1 MVKFLTNFTTL
12 VLIYLDM
19 IIALI
24 IRYTRKSISI
34 RIWISVPEFLIG
46 MGTGKPT
53 AERILARETP
63 EDHLFVNRNGVSI
76 ICEI

>member
-34 RIWISVPEFLIG
+34 RIWISVPEFPIG

-63 EDHLFVNRNGVSI
+63 EDPLFANRNGVSI
-76 ICEI
+76 DFEI